1 MRKFAKMLFN
11 EMLIYVTMI
20 AVSLFFVHMMRSEFL
35 VGILIA
41 SVLEELFRRL
51 AIRFH
56 GGMIYT
62 SLLAISE
69 AVGGVVFILEG
80 YPFLG
85 AIIIMSRVFHFYLL
99 EINRKN
105 LLKAVLM
112 HVAFN
117 AIVISCNLFFDHTP
131 TMVFLTII
139 TFWVYKQL
147 AFKRPCTF

>member
-1 MRKFAKMLFN
+1 VFLKTRTLPAHAKWAQEEEMRKFAKMLFI

-20 AVSLFFVHMMRSEFL
+20 CVSLFFVRLMRSEFL

-51 AIRFH
+51 SIKFH
-56 GGMIYT
+56 GGVIYT

-69 AVGGVVFILEG
+69 AVGGLVFILEG
-80 YPFLG
+80 SYFLG

-99 EINRKN
+99 DINRKN

-117 AIVISCNLFFDHTP
+117 AIVITCNLF
-131 TMVFLTII
+131 
-139 TFWVYKQL
+139 
-147 AFKRPCTF
+147 

>member
-1 MRKFAKMLFN
+1 MRKFAKILFI
-11 EMLIYVTMI
+11 EMLIYVIMI
-20 AVSLFFVHMMRSEFL
+20 AVCLFFVRLMRSEFF

-51 AIRFH
+51 AIKFH

-62 SLLAISE
+62 LLLVISE
-69 AVGGVVFILEG
+69 SVGGVVFILEG
-80 YPFLG
+80 AYFFG
-85 AIIIMSRVFHFYLL
+85 AVIIMSRVFHFYLL
-99 EINRKN
+99 EINKKN

-117 AIVISCNLFFDHTP
+117 AVVITCNLFFDHTP
-131 TMVFLTII
+131 TMVFLTIV